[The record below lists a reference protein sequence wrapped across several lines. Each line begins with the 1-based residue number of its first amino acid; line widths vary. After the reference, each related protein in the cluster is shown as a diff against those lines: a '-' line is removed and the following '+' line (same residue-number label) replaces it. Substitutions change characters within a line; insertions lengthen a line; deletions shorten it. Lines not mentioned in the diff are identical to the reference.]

1 MEWLLYASAAVAA
14 AAFLLLVVYIA
25 RTLVVLQE
33 TLRRLT
39 AAVGHT
45 EEQVQAVA
53 REVTELLHTAND
65 IAGDVQKK
73 VEKLNSAVEA
83 ISEVGDAV
91 RSFNRALQQT
101 VAALSARAG
110 GGRKKWRKTLRWAN
124 VLLDLREKWRERER
138 LREQEGMQNGEK

>member
-83 ISEVGDAV
+83 VSAVG
-91 RSFNRALQQT
+91 
-101 VAALSARAG
+101 
-110 GGRKKWRKTLRWAN
+110 
-124 VLLDLREKWRERER
+124 
-138 LREQEGMQNGEK
+138 